1 MYGSTLCLGLIGG
14 TNVSGNDQIK
24 IISAAGFDG
33 FFSAWTP
40 NIFGYRDVANE
51 LGMIYQSIHA
61 PFSRTDKIWHGGDEA
76 NAVRDELVQCVED
89 CARLEVPILV
99 VHPYSGVPKCEIPP
113 QSGIDNFGIVIKRAE
128 ELGVQIA
135 VENVSQPDYLDA
147 LMKAFESSKNVG
159 FCFDTGHEMCYSV
172 GKDQL
177 APYGDRLI
185 ATHINDNLGKTK
197 KGTPVTWHDDLHLL
211 PYDGIINWQSVAD
224 RMNACGY
231 NGILSFELN
240 KNNRPN
246 RFDNEKYVKM
256 SFEEFIAEAYA
267 RACRFA
273 YMKNGI

>member
-14 TNVSGNDQIK
+14 TNVHGNEQIK

-40 NIFGYRDVANE
+40 NIFGYKDLAND

-61 PFSRTDKIWHGGDEA
+61 PFNRADKIWHDGDEA
-76 NAVRDELVQCVED
+76 DSVRNELLKCVED

-99 VHPYSGVPKCEIPP
+99 VHPYAGVPKCDIPP
-113 QSGIDNFGIVIKRAE
+113 ESGIENYSTVISRAE
-128 ELGVQIA
+128 QLGVKIA
-135 VENVSQPDYLDA
+135 FENVSQPIYLNA
-147 LMKAFESSKNVG
+147 LMTAFKNSDNVG

-177 APYGDRLI
+177 SPYADRLI

-197 KGTPVTWHDDLHLL
+197 AGTPVTWHDDLHLL
-211 PYDGIINWQSVAD
+211 PFDGIINWQKVAD
-224 RMNACGY
+224 RLNECGY

-256 SFEEFIAEAYA
+256 SLEEYVAEAYA

-273 YMKNGI
+273 YMKNGF